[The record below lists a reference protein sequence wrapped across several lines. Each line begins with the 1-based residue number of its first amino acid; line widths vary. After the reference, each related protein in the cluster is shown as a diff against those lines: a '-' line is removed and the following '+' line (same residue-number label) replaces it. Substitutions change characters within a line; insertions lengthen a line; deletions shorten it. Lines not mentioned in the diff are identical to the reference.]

1 MAAKNNKLQLNTA
14 ESSSAI
20 YEGGSLS
27 KISIEDLMNN
37 EVAIRQ
43 LINNYNELIREN
55 DDNKR
60 EASELKT
67 SLEHIKTTPFV
78 AILSA
83 VINVIGTIIIGIGV
97 NQCSNNNHKINAL
110 IILGSIL
117 IIVCNVATILY
128 PYCRGWFNKVSEI

>member
-1 MAAKNNKLQLNTA
+1 
-14 ESSSAI
+14 
-20 YEGGSLS
+20 
-27 KISIEDLMNN
+27 MNN

-97 NQCSNNNHKINAL
+97 NQCSNNDHKINAL
-110 IILGSIL
+110 ILWSLL

>member
-1 MAAKNNKLQLNTA
+1 MVAKNNKLQLNTA
-14 ESSSAI
+14 KSSSAI

-83 VINVIGTIIIGIGV
+83 VGKGARVRPSTAG
-97 NQCSNNNHKINAL
+97 
-110 IILGSIL
+110 GSRPAIFFS
-117 IIVCNVATILY
+117 I
-128 PYCRGWFNKVSEI
+128 